1 MSACSPRF
9 LQRLSAEISNMQKIR
24 KLLFPLLLVLA
35 GCAQTP
41 SDNLAWLDKTQK
53 YSLPSFHCEKLTEK
67 QQLLT
72 FHADGKQLNLIVLT
86 SCDKGRLT
94 VLGLLPTGTRVFTLN
109 KEGDKVTSETNLPF
123 VSSVNPN
130 QILSDMALSSFV
142 VGDLTSVMPNGYRI
156 RQEGNKRI
164 IVNSEGDIVEE
175 IVYLDG
181 LKLMQINNPVFDY
194 KISIKSLD

>member
-1 MSACSPRF
+1 MR
-9 LQRLSAEISNMQKIR
+9 KIR

-72 FHADGKQLNLIVLT
+72 FHADEKQLNLIVLT
-86 SCDKGRLT
+86 SCDKDRLT

-130 QILSDMALSSFV
+130 QILSDMALSSFS